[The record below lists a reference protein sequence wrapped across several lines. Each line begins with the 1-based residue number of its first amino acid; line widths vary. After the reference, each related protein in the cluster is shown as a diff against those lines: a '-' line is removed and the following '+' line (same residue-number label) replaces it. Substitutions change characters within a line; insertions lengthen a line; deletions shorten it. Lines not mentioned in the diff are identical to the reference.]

1 MPRSRRTRSP
11 NRCSRCGAPISWCWA
26 TPARRGS
33 SAVARAGCRA
43 TGCRRSGAGSE
54 ISGWAS
60 TGAGSACTWRRRS
73 PQVSPCDSRC
83 DSTIAFEVRGG
94 FRLLAL
100 LACAAAAPA
109 PPAGAQQPSLTV
121 LLQNG
126 VPRVQATALLA
137 DGKFVG
143 LMRSGFPLRLHYRL
157 ELWKVRSGWF
167 DQFVREVSWDALAR
181 HDPLADDFVLIRT
194 GGSVTRY
201 SSAEALE
208 RAIELPYLITLAP
221 QGSGKFYF
229 LCRLE
234 VTTLN
239 DSDLQ
244 ELERWLKGDVSP
256 AVSGGGSFGDALV
269 RGAQRVLVRIAGLP
283 RLNLEARSA
292 EFRPGR
298 P

>member
-1 MPRSRRTRSP
+1 M
-11 NRCSRCGAPISWCWA
+11 
-26 TPARRGS
+26 
-33 SAVARAGCRA
+33 RAG
-43 TGCRRSGAGSE
+43 
-54 ISGWAS
+54 
-60 TGAGSACTWRRRS
+60 
-73 PQVSPCDSRC
+73 P
-83 DSTIAFEVRGG
+83 
-94 FRLLAL
+94 AL
-100 LACAAAAPA
+100 LAFAAEAAALAPA
-109 PPAGAQQPSLTV
+109 AAQAPSLTV
-121 LLQNG
+121 TLQSDI
-126 VPRVQATALLA
+126 PRVQVTGLLG
-137 DGKFVG
+137 DGKFPD

-167 DQFVREVSWDALAR
+167 DQFVSQVSWDALAR

-194 GGSVTRY
+194 GGGVTHHPN
-201 SSAEALE
+201 ADALE
-208 RAIELPYLITLAP
+208 KAIGLPYRITLSP
-221 QGSGKFYF
+221 RGNGKFYF

-256 AVSGGGSFGDALV
+256 AVSGSGSLGDALL

-298 P
+298 